1 MPNTF
6 STVYPKSGAGF
17 QVGDGD
23 ISDPLMGYQGAPATA
38 TVTATLTVAQF
49 LSGILIGDQGST
61 AAAAYTLPTVASL
74 EATLSNAKLNSTV
87 ELVVINI
94 GNTSAEDITMT
105 TNTGWTL
112 VGNMVVVDGT
122 SSANSS
128 SAVFLARKTGD
139 AAWTLYRKA

>member
-1 MPNTF
+1 MSNTF

-23 ISDPLMGYQGAPATA
+23 ISDPLMGYQGDPATA

-49 LSGILIGDQGST
+49 LSGVLIGDQGSS
-61 AAAAYTLPTVASL
+61 AAAAYTLPTVANL

-94 GNTSAEDITMT
+94 GNNAAEDITMT

-112 VGNMVVVDGT
+112 VGNMVVTD
-122 SSANSS
+122 SATANS

-139 AAWTLYRKA
+139 ATWTLYRKS